1 MRSSTNKSQIAAGY
15 KVALLVACGLFLI
28 DAGLVLHLWPR
39 QAKPAVYLKTL
50 RNNHYQLIVN
60 KKPYV
65 VRGVCYNPIPV
76 GQNYDYDWWAD
87 PYKPWMVDG
96 ALMKEMKVNTVRI
109 YQTGQ
114 DPAAVKQVIRDLYD
128 HFGIRTILGHWLG
141 FWEYPCP
148 FYGDEDFQKRIT
160 NEVVSMVREYKD
172 EPGVL
177 GWVLGNENN
186 YSCMGH
192 VNPWTSDEVDK
203 EPDPQKQKLLRA
215 KIYYSFVNSLARQI
229 HAIDRNHP
237 VGLGNGELIML
248 EEAKKFSPDV
258 DFIACIIYRGKS
270 FGNLFQTLRATF
282 DKPLL
287 FSEIGAD
294 SYDAYQQ
301 KEDQNMQA
309 FFLESQWRQVFEN
322 TANVKGGSGN
332 CIGGVVF
339 EWTDEWWKHNPTDPA
354 TWAVHD
360 TESNWSNGSYYFD
373 IKAPNNMNMNEEWF
387 GIVSLSSDEKEFG
400 LDKRV
405 PRKAYY
411 VLRELW
417 KQPYS
422 PKEKGLRT
430 GKKK

>member
-1 MRSSTNKSQIAAGY
+1 MH
-15 KVALLVACGLFLI
+15 LL
-28 DAGLVLHLWPR
+28 PR
-39 QAKPAVYLKTL
+39 QAAPKVHFRTL
-50 RNNHYQLIVN
+50 RNNHYQLIVD
-60 KKPYV
+60 KKPYI

-76 GQNYDYDWWAD
+76 GQNYDYDWWSD

-96 ALMKEMKVNTVRI
+96 ALMKEIKANTVRI

-128 HFGIRTILGHWLG
+128 NFGIRTILGHWLG
-141 FWEYPCP
+141 FWEYPCL
-148 FYGDEDFQKRIT
+148 FYGDEDFQKRIGD
-160 NEVVSMVREYKD
+160 EVLAMVREYKD

-177 GWVLGNENN
+177 CWVLGNENN

-192 VNPWTSDEVDK
+192 VNPWASDEVDK

-215 KIYYSFVNSLARQI
+215 KIYYSFVNSLAKRI
-229 HAIDRNHP
+229 HEVDRNHP

-248 EEAKKFSPDV
+248 EEAKKVSPDI

-270 FGNLFQTLRATF
+270 FGNFFQSLRAAF

-294 SYDAYQQ
+294 AYDAFQK

-322 TANVKGGSGN
+322 TANARGGSGN

-339 EWTDEWWKHNPTDPA
+339 EWTDEWWKHNPTDPSS
-354 TWAVHD
+354 WAVHD

-387 GIVSLSSDEKEFG
+387 GIVALSDTEKEFG

-422 PKEKGLRT
+422 PKEKGSRT